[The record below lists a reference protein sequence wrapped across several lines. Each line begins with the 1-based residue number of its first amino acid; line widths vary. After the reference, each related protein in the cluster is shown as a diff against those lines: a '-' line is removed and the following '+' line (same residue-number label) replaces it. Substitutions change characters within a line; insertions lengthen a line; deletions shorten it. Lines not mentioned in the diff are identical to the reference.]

1 MYLSKRSNGYYYVY
15 YDKPDGKRTCI
26 STRTKFKSEATKFLS
41 DFQKEL
47 KQRSIEKNIPILL
60 NEFKQLFL
68 EYSASIHSI
77 NHTKSIRTT
86 FNEFEKIVGNIP
98 LSLLRNAKVQNYFEH
113 RLKKVSAYAVRRDIA
128 NLSSAFNWAI
138 SKDYINENPVK
149 GIRKPKL
156 PERLPHFFTEEQFDK
171 LISVV
176 DDNDLRDLF
185 NFALLTGL
193 RQSDLISLQ
202 WSQINFKDNTVIL
215 DNRNSLTKSRKV
227 HSIPL
232 NISALQILTERELK
246 KKDDYLVFT
255 YKDQI
260 IRQDFISKKFKKYVK
275 KAKLDS
281 KLTFH
286 SLRHTFA
293 SYLIQRGASLYQV
306 SKLMTHSDLRV
317 TQIYSHL
324 RSEDLR
330 NTINLL
336 TTN

>member
-1 MYLSKRSNGYYYVY
+1 MYLSKRSNGFYYVY

-26 STRTKFKSEATKFLS
+26 STKTKFKSEATKFLS
-41 DFQKEL
+41 KFEKEL
-47 KQRSIEKNIPILL
+47 KQRSIEKNIPISL
-60 NEFKQLFL
+60 NELSEQFL
-68 EYSASIHSI
+68 EYSSTIHSP

-86 FNEFEKIVGNIP
+86 FNELEKVVENPP
-98 LSLLRNAKVQNYFEH
+98 LSMLRNAKVQNYFED

-138 SKDYINENPVK
+138 RKNYIDENPVK
-149 GIRKPKL
+149 GIKKPKL
-156 PERLPHFFTEEQFDK
+156 PERLPYFFTEEQFEK

-176 DDNDLRDLF
+176 DDSDLRDLF

-202 WSQINFKDNTVIL
+202 WSQINFRDNTVIL
-215 DNRNSLTKSRKV
+215 DNRNSLTKSWKV

-246 KKDDYLVFT
+246 KKNELLVFT
-255 YKDQI
+255 YKEQKI
-260 IRQDFISKKFKKYVK
+260 KQDFISKKFRKYVK
-275 KAKLDS
+275 KAGLNS

-293 SYLIQRGASLYQV
+293 SWLIQRGASLYQV

-330 NTINLL
+330 NSINLITIN
-336 TTN
+336 